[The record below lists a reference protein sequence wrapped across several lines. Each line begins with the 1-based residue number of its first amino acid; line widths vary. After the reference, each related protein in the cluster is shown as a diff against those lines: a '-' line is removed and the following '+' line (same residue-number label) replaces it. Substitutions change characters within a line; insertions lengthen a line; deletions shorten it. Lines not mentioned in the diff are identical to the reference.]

1 MFIKSLGAQNGGR
14 KMLSQGTTGATQAS
28 SISTSEAVGPQI
40 YQKLRQ
46 RIVSGDLLPGTRL
59 SETEIAAAYKIS
71 RQPVREA
78 FIKLTA
84 EQLVLVRPQRGTFVT
99 RISVPAVLAAR
110 YIREAVE
117 ADIVR
122 GAALNLTPG
131 ALRFL
136 QDNLKEQ
143 HKARDQ
149 ANAALMM
156 DLDDAFHRTL
166 ADLAGQRSAWE
177 FLDGLK
183 SQMNRV
189 RHIAVQESVPQKII
203 DQHADILTALE
214 RQDPDMA
221 ETAMRAHLREVL
233 VDLPNIAKGQP
244 GFFDVEEGMEWT

>member
-1 MFIKSLGAQNGGR
+1 MI
-14 KMLSQGTTGATQAS
+14 SQGARDGTHAS

-40 YQKLRQ
+40 YELLRQ

-59 SETEIAAAYKIS
+59 SETEIAAAYKTS

-78 FIKLTA
+78 FIKLTG

-122 GAALNLTPG
+122 GAAMNIT
-131 ALRFL
+131 ARDLRIL
-136 QDNLKEQ
+136 QDNMHQ
-143 HKARDQ
+143 QDKARDQ
-149 ANAALMM
+149 ADAARMM

-189 RHIAVQESVPQKII
+189 RHIAVQESVPAKII
-203 DQHADILTALE
+203 AQHAAILTALE
-214 RQDPDMA
+214 RKDPDMA
-221 ETAMRAHLREVL
+221 ESAMREHLREVL
-233 VDLPNIAKGQP
+233 VDLPNIAKAQP
-244 GFFDVEEGMEWT
+244 GFFDLEEGMKWT